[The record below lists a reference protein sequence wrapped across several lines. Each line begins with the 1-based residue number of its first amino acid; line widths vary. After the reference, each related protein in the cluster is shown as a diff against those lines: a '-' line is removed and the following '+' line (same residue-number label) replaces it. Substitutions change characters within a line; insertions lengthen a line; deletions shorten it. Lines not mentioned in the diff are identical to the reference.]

1 MFTFFQSNHTHNAHK
16 KPTEFHPAPLAVKA
30 AQDAR
35 FLAPYVTKAQ
45 AAVIADAMNGENK
58 ERVMTQ
64 IISTANVI
72 ETMAISPEQAGLD
85 DRATV
90 YLHYTLR
97 NWHWYITER
106 GDSDD
111 YNKVFGYVMLIGG
124 RHERANF
131 RAISIKELIAHGCT
145 LDFAFVPCSLVDVK
159 QLYRAH

>member
-35 FLAPYVTKAQ
+35 FLAPYVSKAQ
-45 AAVIADAMNGENK
+45 AAVIADAMHSENK

-72 ETMAISPEQAGLD
+72 ETMAISPEQARLD

-97 NWHWYITER
+97 NWHWYIIER
-106 GDSDD
+106 GANDD
-111 YNKVFGYVMLIGG
+111 TNEAFGYVVLVGG
-124 RHERANF
+124 GHERVNF
-131 RAISIKELIAHGCT
+131 RAISIKDLLAHGCT
-145 LDFAFVPCSLVDVK
+145 LDLLFVPCSLAEVK
-159 QLYRAH
+159 QQYRRH